1 MAKAYAS
8 AIIDAP
14 IETVWSIVRDFNGLP
29 NWHPAI
35 VTSEIE
41 DGLEADVVGCVRRF
55 QLQDG
60 ALVRERLLAFSDA
73 DWSLTYNFETPAFP
87 VENYL
92 ATIRLLPVTNGDRT
106 FVEWEATFDEAPKDR
121 GKYVEIISN
130 AVFQSGWTALKGK
143 VADLPKPAGA
153 ERWKAGRP
161 NKVWCSSVING
172 PIDKVWAIMRDFSG
186 MGGWH
191 DDIARMQMI
200 GGVRSDK
207 VSGVREFYFGE
218 GHLHEELLSLSDLER
233 SFSYRITKSPMP
245 WIGYVAGARLYR
257 VTDEEWTFA
266 VWTADWAA
274 TAEHDP
280 ILQRD
285 VHENV
290 FQKAFDTINAR
301 FFAGQQAG
309 QAAA

>member
-14 IETVWSIVRDFNGLP
+14 VETVWSVLRDFNGLP

-41 DGLEADVVGCVRRF
+41 DGLDADVVGCVRSFR
-55 QLQDG
+55 LQDG

-73 DWSLTYNFETPAFP
+73 DRSLTYNFETPAFP

-92 ATIRLLPVTNGDRT
+92 ASIRALSVTSGDRT
-106 FVEWEATFDEAPKDR
+106 FVEWEATFDEAPEDR

-130 AVFQSGWTALKGK
+130 AVFQSGWTALKAK
-143 VADLPKPAGA
+143 VAGMPKPTGA

-161 NKVWCSSVING
+161 NKVWCSSVMNG
-172 PIDKVWAIMRDFSG
+172 PVDQVWGIMRDFAG

-191 DDIARMQMI
+191 DEITRMHMI

-207 VSGVREFYFGE
+207 VSGVRDFYFGE
-218 GHLHEELLSLSDLER
+218 GQLHEELLSLSDLDR

-257 VTDEEWTFA
+257 VTDGDLTFG

-280 ILQRD
+280 TLQRD

-290 FQKAFDTINAR
+290 FQKAFDTINTR
-301 FFAGQQAG
+301 FGSTVERTY
-309 QAAA
+309 AAA

>member
-14 IETVWSIVRDFNGLP
+14 VETVWSIVRDFNGLP
-29 NWHPAI
+29 SWHPAI

-41 DGLEADVVGCVRRF
+41 DGLDADVIGCVRSF

-73 DWSLTYNFETPAFP
+73 DRSLTYNFETPAFP

-106 FVEWEATFDEAPKDR
+106 FVEWEATFDEASEDR

-143 VADLPKPAGA
+143 VADPPKPTGA

-172 PIDKVWAIMRDFSG
+172 PIDKVWAIMRDFAG

-191 DDIARMQMI
+191 DDVTRMHMI

-207 VSGVREFYFGE
+207 VSGVRDFYFGE

-280 ILQRD
+280 ALQRD

-290 FQKAFDTINAR
+290 FQKAFDTIDAR
-301 FFAGQQAG
+301 FFAGRQTG